1 MMQAVDFQSWLL
13 MLFSVILGRCLGPEF
28 ALLVVLAKSFA

>member
-13 MLFSVILGRCLGPEF
+13 MLFSVILGRSLGLEF
-28 ALLVVLAKSFA
+28 APLVVLAKSFA